1 MRFSRRLLFI
11 SGSWFPDFL
20 PVPFWKHPRSARS
33 QLTKTSK
40 RLRGEKGPRFPFINS
55 SSDSL
60 SLFLPLGSLPPS
72 CPFPFCPSSFASA
85 LFRNGSLRF
94 PLVGSAFSPG
104 LDRHQLRGSM
114 LTPRFCLILNANC
127 FANIIFTQL
136 GGCRECRRRSGSAK
150 AVCLGAGVLP

>member
-72 CPFPFCPSSFASA
+72 CPFPFVPRPLLRLCFAMARFGFLSLALLSLQALIGTSFA
-85 LFRNGSLRF
+85 
-94 PLVGSAFSPG
+94 
-104 LDRHQLRGSM
+104 
-114 LTPRFCLILNANC
+114 
-127 FANIIFTQL
+127 
-136 GGCRECRRRSGSAK
+136 
-150 AVCLGAGVLP
+150 AVCSPPGFVSF